1 MEMKPQLT
9 PALETGLMS
18 ATASFQDPEVTLS
31 ASDGDAPALCIEEA
45 GVAVELEFPDVECV
59 LCFQQRVAPLR
70 LSERPATAL
79 PSGGNNA
86 PAPRGKR

>member
-45 GVAVELEFPDVECV
+45 GVAVKLEFPDVECV
-59 LCFQQRVAPLR
+59 LRFQHRVAALR
-70 LSERPATAL
+70 LLERPVPKA
-79 PSGGNNA
+79 
-86 PAPRGKR
+86 KRRSPDPKAAF